1 MILGGRLPGKVG
13 RCRLFWSYGQAVKTP
28 PFHGGNPGSIPG
40 RITKQTRFSIWE
52 SGFSLMGSFVPVSA
66 NMDFGAYLKNQ
77 YHAPV
82 VELATFTSFT
92 PHSFAV
98 LLSVLPCE
106 SPAALRVKRQRSLR
120 SLQRQSRCC
129 RICRADRLTA
139 LWTNPQPRSVSANMD
154 SGAYLKNQYHAP
166 VVELADTLDLGSSA
180 RAWGFKSLQAH
191 QSKRPQGLFLFMI
204 KAHCEN
210 NLKYKLVYPLG
221 YFAYSG
227 KASER

>member
-1 MILGGRLPGKVG
+1 MKRQARNAVTIARRSHLFPYRTQKLSSLALMILGGRLPGKVG

-66 NMDFGAYLKNQ
+66 NMD
-77 YHAPV
+77 
-82 VELATFTSFT
+82 
-92 PHSFAV
+92 
-98 LLSVLPCE
+98 
-106 SPAALRVKRQRSLR
+106 
-120 SLQRQSRCC
+120 
-129 RICRADRLTA
+129 
-139 LWTNPQPRSVSANMD
+139 

-191 QSKRPQGLFLFMI
+191 QSKRPQGLFFLCMI
-204 KAHCEN
+204 KARRKN
-210 NLKYKLVYPLG
+210 NLKYKLVYRLG
-221 YFAYSG
+221 YFACYG
-227 KASER
+227 NASER

>member
-1 MILGGRLPGKVG
+1 MCIRDRLSSLALMILGGRLPGKVG

-66 NMDFGAYLKNQ
+66 NMD
-77 YHAPV
+77 
-82 VELATFTSFT
+82 
-92 PHSFAV
+92 
-98 LLSVLPCE
+98 
-106 SPAALRVKRQRSLR
+106 
-120 SLQRQSRCC
+120 
-129 RICRADRLTA
+129 
-139 LWTNPQPRSVSANMD
+139 

-191 QSKRPQGLFLFMI
+191 QSKRPQGLFCL
-204 KAHCEN
+204 
-210 NLKYKLVYPLG
+210 
-221 YFAYSG
+221 
-227 KASER
+227 

>member
-1 MILGGRLPGKVG
+1 MKRQARNAVTIARRSHLFPYRTQKLSSLALMILGGRLPGKVG

-66 NMDFGAYLKNQ
+66 NMD
-77 YHAPV
+77 
-82 VELATFTSFT
+82 
-92 PHSFAV
+92 
-98 LLSVLPCE
+98 
-106 SPAALRVKRQRSLR
+106 
-120 SLQRQSRCC
+120 
-129 RICRADRLTA
+129 
-139 LWTNPQPRSVSANMD
+139 

-191 QSKRPQGLFLFMI
+191 QSKRPQGLFLF
-204 KAHCEN
+204 
-210 NLKYKLVYPLG
+210 LG
-221 YFAYSG
+221 L
-227 KASER
+227 

>member
-1 MILGGRLPGKVG
+1 MTIARRSHLFPYRTQKLSSLALMILGGRLPGKVG

-66 NMDFGAYLKNQ
+66 NMD
-77 YHAPV
+77 
-82 VELATFTSFT
+82 
-92 PHSFAV
+92 
-98 LLSVLPCE
+98 
-106 SPAALRVKRQRSLR
+106 
-120 SLQRQSRCC
+120 
-129 RICRADRLTA
+129 
-139 LWTNPQPRSVSANMD
+139 

-191 QSKRPQGLFLFMI
+191 QSKKTARSFF
-204 KAHCEN
+204 
-210 NLKYKLVYPLG
+210 VYNKGAP
-221 YFAYSG
+221 
-227 KASER
+227 

>member
-1 MILGGRLPGKVG
+1 MKRQARNAVAIARRSHLFPYRTQKLSSLALMILGGRLPGKVG

-66 NMDFGAYLKNQ
+66 NMD
-77 YHAPV
+77 
-82 VELATFTSFT
+82 
-92 PHSFAV
+92 
-98 LLSVLPCE
+98 
-106 SPAALRVKRQRSLR
+106 
-120 SLQRQSRCC
+120 
-129 RICRADRLTA
+129 
-139 LWTNPQPRSVSANMD
+139 

-191 QSKRPQGLFLFMI
+191 QSKRP
-204 KAHCEN
+204 
-210 NLKYKLVYPLG
+210 
-221 YFAYSG
+221 
-227 KASER
+227 

>member
-1 MILGGRLPGKVG
+1 MKRQARNAVTIARRSHLFPYRTQKLSSLALMILGGRPPGKVG

-66 NMDFGAYLKNQ
+66 NMD
-77 YHAPV
+77 
-82 VELATFTSFT
+82 
-92 PHSFAV
+92 
-98 LLSVLPCE
+98 
-106 SPAALRVKRQRSLR
+106 
-120 SLQRQSRCC
+120 
-129 RICRADRLTA
+129 
-139 LWTNPQPRSVSANMD
+139 

-191 QSKRPQGLFLFMI
+191 QSKRPQGLFCL
-204 KAHCEN
+204 
-210 NLKYKLVYPLG
+210 
-221 YFAYSG
+221 
-227 KASER
+227 

>member
-1 MILGGRLPGKVG
+1 MTIARRSHLYPYRTQKLSSLALMILGGRLPGKAR
-13 RCRLFWSYGQAVKTP
+13 RCRFFWSYGQAVKTP

-66 NMDFGAYLKNQ
+66 NMDSGAYLKINIMR
-77 YHAPV
+77 
-82 VELATFTSFT
+82 LWWNW
-92 PHSFAV
+92 
-98 LLSVLPCE
+98 
-106 SPAALRVKRQRSLR
+106 QRSLR

-191 QSKRPQGLFLFMI
+191 QSKRP
-204 KAHCEN
+204 
-210 NLKYKLVYPLG
+210 
-221 YFAYSG
+221 
-227 KASER
+227 

>member
-1 MILGGRLPGKVG
+1 MRL
-13 RCRLFWSYGQAVKTP
+13 WW
-28 PFHGGNPGSIPG
+28 N
-40 RITKQTRFSIWE
+40 W
-52 SGFSLMGSFVPVSA
+52 
-66 NMDFGAYLKNQ
+66 
-77 YHAPV
+77 
-82 VELATFTSFT
+82 
-92 PHSFAV
+92 
-98 LLSVLPCE
+98 
-106 SPAALRVKRQRSLR
+106 QRSLR

-154 SGAYLKNQYHAP
+154 SGAYLKKLITYAP

-204 KAHCEN
+204 KARRKN

>member
-1 MILGGRLPGKVG
+1 
-13 RCRLFWSYGQAVKTP
+13 
-28 PFHGGNPGSIPG
+28 
-40 RITKQTRFSIWE
+40 
-52 SGFSLMGSFVPVSA
+52 MGSFVP
-66 NMDFGAYLKNQ
+66 
-77 YHAPV
+77 
-82 VELATFTSFT
+82 
-92 PHSFAV
+92 
-98 LLSVLPCE
+98 
-106 SPAALRVKRQRSLR
+106 
-120 SLQRQSRCC
+120 
-129 RICRADRLTA
+129 
-139 LWTNPQPRSVSANMD
+139 VSANMD

-227 KASER
+227 NASER

>member
-66 NMDFGAYLKNQ
+66 NMD
-77 YHAPV
+77 
-82 VELATFTSFT
+82 
-92 PHSFAV
+92 
-98 LLSVLPCE
+98 
-106 SPAALRVKRQRSLR
+106 
-120 SLQRQSRCC
+120 
-129 RICRADRLTA
+129 
-139 LWTNPQPRSVSANMD
+139 
-154 SGAYLKNQYHAP
+154 SGAYLKNQYYAP

-204 KAHCEN
+204 KARRKN

>member
-1 MILGGRLPGKVG
+1 MTIARRSHLYPYRTQKLSSLALMILGGRLPGKVG

-52 SGFSLMGSFVPVSA
+52 SGFSLMGSFVP
-66 NMDFGAYLKNQ
+66 
-77 YHAPV
+77 
-82 VELATFTSFT
+82 
-92 PHSFAV
+92 
-98 LLSVLPCE
+98 
-106 SPAALRVKRQRSLR
+106 
-120 SLQRQSRCC
+120 
-129 RICRADRLTA
+129 
-139 LWTNPQPRSVSANMD
+139 VSANMD

>member
-66 NMDFGAYLKNQ
+66 NMD
-77 YHAPV
+77 
-82 VELATFTSFT
+82 
-92 PHSFAV
+92 
-98 LLSVLPCE
+98 
-106 SPAALRVKRQRSLR
+106 
-120 SLQRQSRCC
+120 
-129 RICRADRLTA
+129 
-139 LWTNPQPRSVSANMD
+139 

-191 QSKRPQGLFLFMI
+191 QSKRPQGLFLFII
-204 KAHCEN
+204 KARRKN

>member
-1 MILGGRLPGKVG
+1 MAIARRSHLFPYRTQKLSSLALMILGGRLPGKVG

-66 NMDFGAYLKNQ
+66 NMD
-77 YHAPV
+77 
-82 VELATFTSFT
+82 
-92 PHSFAV
+92 
-98 LLSVLPCE
+98 
-106 SPAALRVKRQRSLR
+106 
-120 SLQRQSRCC
+120 
-129 RICRADRLTA
+129 
-139 LWTNPQPRSVSANMD
+139 

-191 QSKRPQGLFLFMI
+191 QSKKTARSFF
-204 KAHCEN
+204 
-210 NLKYKLVYPLG
+210 VYDKGAL
-221 YFAYSG
+221 
-227 KASER
+227 

>member
-1 MILGGRLPGKVG
+1 MKRQARNAVTIARRSHLFPYRTQKLSSLALMILGGRLPGKVG

-66 NMDFGAYLKNQ
+66 NMD
-77 YHAPV
+77 
-82 VELATFTSFT
+82 
-92 PHSFAV
+92 
-98 LLSVLPCE
+98 
-106 SPAALRVKRQRSLR
+106 
-120 SLQRQSRCC
+120 
-129 RICRADRLTA
+129 
-139 LWTNPQPRSVSANMD
+139 

-191 QSKRPQGLFLFMI
+191 QSKRPQGLFLCMI
-204 KAHCEN
+204 KARRKN

-221 YFAYSG
+221 YFACYG
-227 KASER
+227 NASER

>member
-1 MILGGRLPGKVG
+1 MTIARRSHLYPYRTQKLSSLALMILGGRLPGKAR
-13 RCRLFWSYGQAVKTP
+13 RCRFFWSYGQAVKTP

-52 SGFSLMGSFVPVSA
+52 SGFSLMGSLVP
-66 NMDFGAYLKNQ
+66 
-77 YHAPV
+77 
-82 VELATFTSFT
+82 
-92 PHSFAV
+92 
-98 LLSVLPCE
+98 
-106 SPAALRVKRQRSLR
+106 
-120 SLQRQSRCC
+120 
-129 RICRADRLTA
+129 
-139 LWTNPQPRSVSANMD
+139 VSANMD

-204 KAHCEN
+204 KARRKN

>member
-82 VELATFTSFT
+82 VELA
-92 PHSFAV
+92 
-98 LLSVLPCE
+98 
-106 SPAALRVKRQRSLR
+106 
-120 SLQRQSRCC
+120 
-129 RICRADRLTA
+129 
-139 LWTNPQPRSVSANMD
+139 
-154 SGAYLKNQYHAP
+154 
-166 VVELADTLDLGSSA
+166 DTLDLGSSA

-204 KAHCEN
+204 KARRKN

>member
-1 MILGGRLPGKVG
+1 MGIWFFLNGKLCASVRQHGLRRIPKKSISCACGGIGNVHFVHSTQLRCVAVRFAMRIACGSSGK
-13 RCRLFWSYGQAVKTP
+13 K
-28 PFHGGNPGSIPG
+28 
-40 RITKQTRFSIWE
+40 
-52 SGFSLMGSFVPVSA
+52 
-66 NMDFGAYLKNQ
+66 
-77 YHAPV
+77 
-82 VELATFTSFT
+82 ATFTSFT

-154 SGAYLKNQYHAP
+154 SGAYLKNQYYAP

-191 QSKRPQGLFLFMI
+191 QSKRPQGLFF
-204 KAHCEN
+204 
-210 NLKYKLVYPLG
+210 VYDKGAP
-221 YFAYSG
+221 
-227 KASER
+227 